1 MGNLKF
7 QKSNFIRIYYFHS
20 FASTCIWYVNYAKP
34 LATNAGT
41 DGWIS
46 IILGWIVTSIIGV
59 FIILMLQKN
68 PNKNF
73 SQILKTYFGKW
84 IGTILFS
91 CICLLSIFCWI

>member
-1 MGNLKF
+1 NNLTLF
-7 QKSNFIRIYYFHS
+7 AFYIFIHS
-20 FASTCIWYVNYAKP
+20 MQLASCMLIMPSP
-34 LATNAGT
+34 LATTAGT

-46 IILGWIVTSIIGV
+46 IILGWMVTSIIGV

-84 IGTILFS
+84 I
-91 CICLLSIFCWI
+91 